1 MTLLDKTLGRTPV
14 CQREQLHD
22 EAKSGGN
29 QPANI
34 RAINRRQTGSA
45 PDSVLE
51 LTSKKNRCKP
61 VGQETFRLL
70 TTVSHI
76 RGCKNFAF
84 WPI

>member
-1 MTLLDKTLGRTPV
+1 MTLLDKTLGRTPEL
-14 CQREQLHD
+14 QREQLHD

-51 LTSKKNRCKP
+51 LTFKKNR
-61 VGQETFRLL
+61 
-70 TTVSHI
+70 
-76 RGCKNFAF
+76 
-84 WPI
+84 

>member
-1 MTLLDKTLGRTPV
+1 MTLLDKTPGRTPEL
-14 CQREQLHD
+14 QREQLHD

-51 LTSKKNRCKP
+51 LTAKKEPLKTSWAGNISSIDNCQP
-61 VGQETFRLL
+61 YQGQ
-70 TTVSHI
+70 
-76 RGCKNFAF
+76 
-84 WPI
+84 